1 MKQLIAD
8 IIGLITNFN
17 KIDFLLYFAVLILLI
32 LVVSLI
38 YIINNDD
45 DYVST
50 EDDSIEY
57 NNEDIDLKEVVNN
70 IENSTPST
78 IELTKY
84 EEEQEEKAIISY
96 DELIKKNK
104 IGNVKYDNEEI
115 INDEVSVKKID
126 LNNIIEES
134 NKRTLENSTSPLYK
148 YEKEEAFLQTLKN
161 ISELLN

>member
-38 YIINNDD
+38 YIIINDD
-45 DYVST
+45 EYESE
-50 EDDSIEY
+50 EDNFKY

-104 IGNVKYDNEEI
+104 TGSVKYDNEEI

-126 LNNIIEES
+126 LNNILEENNIIAS
-134 NKRTLENSTSPLYK
+134 QNSTSPLYK